1 MKETNSKI
9 FYKEMSP
16 SIERQ
21 ISKIVRQFV
30 DPPLPHSIRVIV
42 NFGGQTHTLIDSPYS
57 IQSIKE
63 HLNEMYLT
71 AHPTIFNPDHK
82 IVMTDG
88 NTNTVLLKYGEEW
101 AWVTIHYLQAK
112 ILLPFFESCGLVA
125 RRYTRPSKRHL
136 NIL

>member
-30 DPPLPHSIRVIV
+30 DPHPPHPNRVIV

-57 IQSIKE
+57 IQNIKE
-63 HLNEMYLT
+63 RLHEIYLT

-88 NTNTVLLKYGEEW
+88 NTNKVLLKYGEEW
-101 AWVTIHYLQAK
+101 AWVTIHYMQAK

-125 RRYTRPSKRHL
+125 RRYKRPSKRHL

>member
-1 MKETNSKI
+1 MKEANLQI

-16 SIERQ
+16 LIERQ

-30 DPPLPHSIRVIV
+30 DPPPHSNRVIV

-57 IQSIKE
+57 SQSIKE
-63 HLNEMYLT
+63 HLNEMYSM
-71 AHPTIFNPDHK
+71 AHPTIFSPNHK

-88 NTNTVLLKYGEEW
+88 NTTTVILKYGEEW

-125 RRYTRPSKRHL
+125 RRYKRPSKRHL